1 MKKSIQRLFVALAFV
16 SMAGCWYHEYRPVRP
31 YCPYGSYW
39 VGGFRDPAGYW
50 HEGHWQCR

>member
-1 MKKSIQRLFVALAFV
+1 MKRLFLALAFV
-16 SMAGCWYHEYRPVRP
+16 SLAGCYASEFRPARP

-39 VGGFRDPAGYW
+39 VHGWRDGAGYW

>member
-1 MKKSIQRLFVALAFV
+1 MKSIKRLVVALAFV
-16 SMAGCWYHEYRPVRP
+16 SLAGCYVSEVRPVRP

-39 VGGFRDPAGYW
+39 VRGWRDGAGYW